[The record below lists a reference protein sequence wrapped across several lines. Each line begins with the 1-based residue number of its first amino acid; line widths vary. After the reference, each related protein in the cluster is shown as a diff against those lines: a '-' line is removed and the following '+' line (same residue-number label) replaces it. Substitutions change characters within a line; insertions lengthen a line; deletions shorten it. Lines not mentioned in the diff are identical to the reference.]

1 MNLMVP
7 VDADTSSLLMALS
20 ASLDVPPAFIVSKAL
35 ECGLVSFSGLASCL
49 VETDEN
55 VKRNKRTACVD
66 CSDFYEQLLQTLLPG
81 CRCRFKIV
89 RADIDDIPVYLA
101 VDSAADMVLSLQCFA
116 PMDGLQIDL
125 QIDAQ
130 NMITGWEVVLSD

>member
-1 MNLMVP
+1 M
-7 VDADTSSLLMALS
+7 
-20 ASLDVPPAFIVSKAL
+20 K
-35 ECGLVSFSGLASCL
+35 
-49 VETDEN
+49 N
-55 VKRNKRTACVD
+55 VRRNKRTACVD
-66 CSDFYEQLLQTLLPG
+66 CSDFYEHLLQTLLPAVAAD
-81 CRCRFKIV
+81 FKIV

>member
-1 MNLMVP
+1 MTSMNSFCKRFFPLSLP
-7 VDADTSSLLMALS
+7 ILKSSG
-20 ASLDVPPAFIVSKAL
+20 P
-35 ECGLVSFSGLASCL
+35 
-49 VETDEN
+49 
-55 VKRNKRTACVD
+55 
-66 CSDFYEQLLQTLLPG
+66 
-81 CRCRFKIV
+81 
-89 RADIDDIPVYLA
+89 IDDIPVYLA

>member
-1 MNLMVP
+1 MLILLLSSWLSRLRLMFRQ
-7 VDADTSSLLMALS
+7 LLLSVRRWSAALS
-20 ASLDVPPAFIVSKAL
+20 PFPVWLRAWWKQMK
-35 ECGLVSFSGLASCL
+35 
-49 VETDEN
+49 N

-66 CSDFYEQLLQTLLPG
+66 CSDFYEQLLQTLLPAVAAD
-81 CRCRFKIV
+81 FKIV

-101 VDSAADMVLSLQCFA
+101 VDSAADMVLSLQYFA

>member
-1 MNLMVP
+1 M
-7 VDADTSSLLMALS
+7 
-20 ASLDVPPAFIVSKAL
+20 K
-35 ECGLVSFSGLASCL
+35 
-49 VETDEN
+49 N

-66 CSDFYEQLLQTLLPG
+66 CCDFYEQLLQTLLPAVAADY
-81 CRCRFKIV
+81 KIV
-89 RADIDDIPVYLA
+89 RADIEDSPVYLA

>member
-1 MNLMVP
+1 M
-7 VDADTSSLLMALS
+7 
-20 ASLDVPPAFIVSKAL
+20 K
-35 ECGLVSFSGLASCL
+35 
-49 VETDEN
+49 N

-66 CSDFYEQLLQTLLPG
+66 CSDFYEQLLQTLLPAVAAD
-81 CRCRFKIV
+81 FKIV

-101 VDSAADMVLSLQCFA
+101 VDSAADKVLSLQCFA
-116 PMDGLQIDL
+116 PMDGFQIDL